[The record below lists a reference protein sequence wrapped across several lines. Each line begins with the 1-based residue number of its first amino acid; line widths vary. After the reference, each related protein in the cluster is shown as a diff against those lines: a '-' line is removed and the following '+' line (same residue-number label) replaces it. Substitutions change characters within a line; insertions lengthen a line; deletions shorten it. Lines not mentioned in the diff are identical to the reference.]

1 MHLAAGPPW
10 KDAVMRLSSCVV
22 APSFVAVLATMLFCS
37 PAVAQP
43 TKSSTLP
50 DITVDAPK
58 QAVRPYRPQHAAGAV
73 TSRRERP
80 VAQAASQA
88 TQSPSA
94 APGSVEAR
102 FARLERAATGCNGG
116 CETSFKSGNAPW
128 VGCSLSGQEFSHFDT
143 TCSDTLRY
151 KHYADCAETKAFLG
165 WDRNKVWLHCSS
177 LLAGGKF
184 QVAELKRARR
194 AR

>member
-1 MHLAAGPPW
+1 
-10 KDAVMRLSSCVV
+10 MRLSSRVV
-22 APSFVAVLATMLFCS
+22 APSFVAVFATILLCG
-37 PAVAQP
+37 PAVSQP
-43 TKSSTLP
+43 TKGSALP
-50 DITVDAPK
+50 EVTVDAPK
-58 QAVRPYRPQHAAGAV
+58 QVARPYRPQHAASAG
-73 TSRRERP
+73 TSRRARP
-80 VAQAASQA
+80 AAQAASQ
-88 TQSPSA
+88 TTPSPA
-94 APGSVEAR
+94 VAPGSVEAR
-102 FARLERAATGCNGG
+102 FATLERAASSCNGG
-116 CETSFKSGNAPW
+116 CETSFKTGGAPW
-128 VGCSLSGQEFSHFDT
+128 VGCSLSSQEFSHFDT